1 MHINH
6 LDLALPLLALV
17 LMIGLLK
24 MLRYLL
30 RVRDRASHAPAAGQ
44 ALTTPASDTPTDN
57 LDPWVRITSRWNRW
71 ITWVLPVPV
80 GICILALAAWFLAYL
95 GWGTTWVVDRP
106 LATAGMPPWFGGAEV
121 FIVDIVSGL
130 MTLLLGAGFGV
141 ALVLFSHLIGT
152 CLIWPE
158 ACGCEDGADKQ
169 QGQGH

>member
-24 MLRYLL
+24 MLRSLL
-30 RVRDRASHAPAAGQ
+30 RVRDRPPHAPATGQ
-44 ALTTPASDTPTDN
+44 VLTTSDTPVAN

-80 GICILALAAWFLAYL
+80 GICILVLAAWFLAYL
-95 GWGTTWVVDRP
+95 GWGTAWIVDRP

-121 FIVDIVSGL
+121 LIVDIVSGL
-130 MTLLLGAGFGV
+130 MALLLGTAFGV

-158 ACGCEDGADKQ
+158 TCGCEDDADKQ
-169 QGQGH
+169 RGRGH

>member
-6 LDLALPLLALV
+6 LDLALPLLALM

-30 RVRDRASHAPAAGQ
+30 RVRDRASHVPATGQ
-44 ALTTPASDTPTDN
+44 ALTTSDTPIDN

-80 GICILALAAWFLAYL
+80 GIGILALAGWFLAYL
-95 GWGTTWVVDRP
+95 GWGIAWIVDRP

-121 FIVDIVSGL
+121 FIVDVVSGFV
-130 MTLLLGAGFGV
+130 TLLFGTGFGV
-141 ALVLFSHLIGT
+141 VLVLFSHLIGR

-158 ACGCEDGADKQ
+158 ACGCEDDADKQ
-169 QGQGH
+169 RVQGH